1 MCDANFLC
9 YLNAAPLSNYN
20 KYYSLCCNS
29 VVKCMCDQSTHF
41 VFYLIGL
48 GASAIFD
55 GKGIKGYINFTMV
68 ADGIRIQTSLQGLVG
83 KVIY

>member
-1 MCDANFLC
+1 
-9 YLNAAPLSNYN
+9 
-20 KYYSLCCNS
+20 
-29 VVKCMCDQSTHF
+29 MCDQSTHF